1 LSRIRPSKDRPRPA
15 ARLKGIATQR
25 SAVPAA
31 VKDKPVDDVDVKADM
46 RNVLAARP

>member
-31 VKDKPVDDVDVKADM
+31 VKDKPVDVKADM